1 MRSFAKPK
9 SISLAPVLVSITFA
23 GKRTFLEPGRERLV
37 AEPRH
42 AEVVRAVGVADVVDL
57 THGASAKRCQHFVG
71 TEGTADWDGLGWVRA
86 RILAETVSAADAVC
100 GPHRLLRNSAGQLST
115 MESGADN
122 PSPVAVLTRKRW
134 PSRVTA

>member
-23 GKRTFLEPGRERLV
+23 RKRTFLEPGRERLV

-71 TEGTADWDGLGWVRA
+71 TEGTADWDGHRLGTCADSKGRGVRQVRAAWVRQPA
-86 RILAETVSAADAVC
+86 
-100 GPHRLLRNSAGQLST
+100 PF
-115 MESGADN
+115 
-122 PSPVAVLTRKRW
+122 
-134 PSRVTA
+134 